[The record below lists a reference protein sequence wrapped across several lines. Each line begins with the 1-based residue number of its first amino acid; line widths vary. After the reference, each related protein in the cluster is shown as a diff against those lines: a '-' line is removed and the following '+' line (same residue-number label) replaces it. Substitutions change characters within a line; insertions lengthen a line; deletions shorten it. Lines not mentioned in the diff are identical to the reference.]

1 MYLARKIIKK
11 QTHYYIRDTY
21 QDGTHLKSRD
31 VFDLGTDPSAYILYP
46 GGNGYY
52 FDEVIEEAL
61 EKFGLHPTQDDL
73 DDIFWEFLDPEIQR
87 VVLGFQRSVQKNYPP
102 ANGQNQPCHIFDKR
116 RIHFLRFGRID
127 QRDMDR
133 LPDKLFNVL
142 CGKSRDEV
150 EQYFLIQERIL
161 RPRELKKYVYTIF
174 NLEQYFEHVIAAQ
187 NPQNLNQEKMDDYFI
202 QRICQ
207 LNEDDDFWSGMP
219 ASVGLQSYLIKY
231 AIMYFDHEF
240 FTNSPLQ
247 AYLNAFRN
255 CHRDYR
261 PPEKAR
267 INMVEAASLFET
279 PWPALKKMDIRS
291 FRRLYRKLTLK
302 HHPDQGGD
310 QKRFIRLT
318 KLYEGIL
325 KKKKT
330 R

>member
-11 QTHYYIRDTY
+11 QIHYYIRDTY

-31 VFDLGTDPSAYILYP
+31 VFDLGTDPSEYILYP

-52 FDEVIEEAL
+52 FDEVIEETL

-87 VVLGFQRSVQKNYPP
+87 VVLGFQRSFQKDPLP
-102 ANGQNQPCHIFDKR
+102 GNGQNQPCHMFDKR

-127 QRDMDR
+127 QQDMDR
-133 LPDKLFNVL
+133 LPDKLFQVL
-142 CGKSRDEV
+142 YGKSRDEV
-150 EQYFLIQERIL
+150 EQYFLVQERIL

-174 NLEQYFEHVIAAQ
+174 DLKQYFEYVIATQ
-187 NPQNLNQEKMDDYFI
+187 RPQDLSQEKVDDYFI

-207 LNEDDDFWSGMP
+207 LNDDNDFWSGMP

-240 FTNSPLQ
+240 FTNSPFQ
-247 AYLNAFRN
+247 AYLNDFRN
-255 CHRDYR
+255 RHRDYR
-261 PPEKAR
+261 PPEKVR
-267 INMVEAASLFET
+267 MNMAEAACLFET
-279 PWPALKKMDIRS
+279 SWESLKKMDAKA
-291 FRRLYRKLTLK
+291 FMRLYRKQTLK

-310 QKRFIRLT
+310 QERFIKLT
-318 KLYEGIL
+318 KLYKGIL
-325 KKKKT
+325 RKKKDG
-330 R
+330 